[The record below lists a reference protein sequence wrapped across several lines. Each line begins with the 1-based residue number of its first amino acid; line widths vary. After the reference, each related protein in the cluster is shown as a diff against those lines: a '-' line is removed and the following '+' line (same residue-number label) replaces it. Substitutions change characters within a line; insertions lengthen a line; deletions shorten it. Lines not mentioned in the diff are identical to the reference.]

1 MHKGLHMSK
10 NCIIYADE
18 NKKGRETQEAGER
31 RLADCDLKDLT
42 MYYCPLKKNK
52 NIDKPFECFRSDASY
67 TNCY

>member
-18 NKKGRETQEAGER
+18 NKKGIETQEAGER

-42 MYYCPLKKNK
+42 M
-52 NIDKPFECFRSDASY
+52 
-67 TNCY
+67 